1 MHRKFAIHQYN
12 LKILSLKITF
22 SLCCLNF
29 ITSRKNLRE
38 IIREEIQIS
47 LPFLVWLMLTA
58 PLERNLPSSPAL
70 KGSFVWPQLECCFYL
85 FILNQW
91 LQCTVLLTSLKNLS
105 TRCTSAELKQWQW
118 RQCPTPPPPL
128 LFQADLSQVW
138 PEANQHFSKE
148 IDDEANSYFQRIYN
162 HPPHPTMSV
171 DEVSCAEKFALTSS
185 NYVERIA

>member
-29 ITSRKNLRE
+29 ITSGKNLRE

-70 KGSFVWPQLECCFYL
+70 KGSFV
-85 FILNQW
+85 
-91 LQCTVLLTSLKNLS
+91 
-105 TRCTSAELKQWQW
+105 
-118 RQCPTPPPPL
+118 
-128 LFQADLSQVW
+128 
-138 PEANQHFSKE
+138 
-148 IDDEANSYFQRIYN
+148 
-162 HPPHPTMSV
+162 
-171 DEVSCAEKFALTSS
+171 
-185 NYVERIA
+185 